1 MGDPSIEEL
10 TARLDR
16 LEAVRAIE
24 RLKYRYWRAC
34 DRKDPEAVRE
44 CFVAHGVEIDYGPGL
59 GPFGDRDELV
69 DVFTRLALGRDSG
82 GWLFHDMHHGGHPD
96 IEVGPDGTARG
107 AWTLSFLRV
116 NRTDEVIERASMDY
130 DDTYV
135 LENGEWKIKISRVT
149 LLTAFS
155 TPIPDGNRLGPG
167 VRA

>member
-1 MGDPSIEEL
+1 MGEPGIEEL

-34 DRKDPEAVRE
+34 DRKDPQAVRE
-44 CFVAHGVEIDYGPGL
+44 CFVALGADIDYGPGL

-69 DVFTRLALGRDSG
+69 DVYTRLALGRDGS
-82 GWLFHDMHHGGHPD
+82 GWLFHDMHHGSHPD
-96 IEVGPDGTARG
+96 IEVADDGTARG
-107 AWTLSFLRV
+107 RWTLSFLRV
-116 NRTDEVIERASMDY
+116 NRTDEVIERASMEY

-135 LENGEWKIKISRVT
+135 VQNGEWKIKTSHVT

-155 TPIPDGNRLGPG
+155 TPVPDGIRLSPG